1 MISRRNIRVKVMQVL
16 YMLSSSDR
24 NDAALGTRILR
35 TRLEESN
42 KLFIYLLHFIIKV
55 AQYAETDAKMRASKH
70 IVTAEDRNVNMKI
83 MGNLLL
89 QRILISKFYKSIED
103 SMFDFEETNL
113 QAKKIYQA
121 LVASIEYQRY
131 ISNPERVK
139 ASENELIKFI
149 FQDLML
155 PNENF
160 LAHIEE
166 HFTNWDDDAEL
177 LNQLMLNFLQKPDAA
192 NFDLLLGEEK
202 WNFAKNLLQTVIEKR
217 DFVKEMINPRLK
229 NWDPDRIAQL
239 DMIIMQMGVCE
250 FLFFET
256 IPPKVTINEYID
268 LAKEYS
274 TQQSGQFVNGILD
287 GIHKELLATDKIH
300 KIDFKN

>member
-1 MISRRNIRVKVMQVL
+1 MQVL
-16 YMLSSSDR
+16 YMLSSSDK
-24 NDAALGTRILR
+24 NDAALGARMLR

-55 AQYAETDAKMRASKH
+55 AHYAETDAKMRTSKH
-70 IVTAEDRNVNMKI
+70 IVTDEDRNVNLKI
-83 MGNLLL
+83 MNNLLL
-89 QRILISKFYKSIED
+89 QRILNSKFYKSIED
-103 SMFDFEETNL
+103 SIFDFEETN
-113 QAKKIYQA
+113 QQVRKVYQA

-131 ISNPERVK
+131 IATPDRVK

-160 LAHIEE
+160 LSHIEE

-287 GIHKELLATDKIH
+287 GIHKELVATDKIH